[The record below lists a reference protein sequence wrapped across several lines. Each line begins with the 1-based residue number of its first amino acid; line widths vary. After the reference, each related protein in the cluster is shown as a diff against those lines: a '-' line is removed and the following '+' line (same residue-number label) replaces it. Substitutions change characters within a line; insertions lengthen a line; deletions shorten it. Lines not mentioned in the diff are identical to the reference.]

1 MSIPDFQSILLP
13 LLKATASREEL
24 TSADSYKLMSEHFQ
38 LSEAEVEAPMPSGRG
53 SSFRNRVAWAKQYLM
68 FAQLVEPTRRGV
80 SRVTELGREWS
91 RKRTAPLKI
100 RDFEEIPG
108 FHERAHGSAG
118 AASPNAN
125 SPAADSGE
133 RSASDSAQTAL
144 ATPEERLQLAHA
156 ELRQSTI
163 ATLLDR
169 IRRKPPAFF
178 EHLVIQLMSKLGY
191 GDGSKE
197 SMLHSG
203 QTGDGGVDGRIK
215 MDALGLDHVFLQ
227 AKRYDEGNTVS
238 RDQVSSFAGSI
249 AGAKGVFLTTSTFS
263 RQAIDFIKKMHKN
276 IVLVDGQGVGALML
290 QCGLGVAVKRTY
302 ESFAIDEDFFAD
314 EE

>member
-1 MSIPDFQSILLP
+1 MSLPDFQSILLP
-13 LLKATASREEL
+13 LLKLTASREEL
-24 TSADSYKLMSEHFQ
+24 TSADSYKLMAEHFQ

-100 RDFEEIPG
+100 KDFESIPG
-108 FHERAHGSAG
+108 FHERAHGTTG
-118 AASPNAN
+118 TASPNAN
-125 SPAADSGE
+125 TPTPDSTG
-133 RSASDSAQTAL
+133 ASSSDPVQTAL
-144 ATPEERLQLAHA
+144 ATPEERLQIAYA
-156 ELRQSTI
+156 ELRQSI
-163 ATLLDR
+163 VATLLDR

-215 MDALGLDHVFLQ
+215 MDALGLDHIFLQ
-227 AKRYDEGNTVS
+227 AKRYDESNTVS

-263 RQAIDFIKKMHKN
+263 RQAVEFIREKHKN
-276 IVLVDGQGVGALML
+276 IVLVDGQGVGDLML
-290 QCGLGVAVKRTY
+290 RSGLGVAVKRVY

>member
-1 MSIPDFQSILLP
+1 MAIPDFQSILLP

-24 TSADSYKLMSEHFQ
+24 SSAESYKLMAEHFQ
-38 LSEAEVEAPMPSGRG
+38 LSEAEVENPMPSGRG
-53 SSFRNRVAWAKQYLM
+53 STFRNRVAWAKQYLM

-100 RDFEEIPG
+100 KDFEGIPG
-108 FHERAHGSAG
+108 FHERAHGSTG
-118 AASPNAN
+118 AASPNAGT
-125 SPAADSGE
+125 PAADAGE
-133 RSASDSAQTAL
+133 TSSTDAASTAL
-144 ATPEERLQLAHA
+144 ATPEERLQLAYA

-178 EHLVIQLMSKLGY
+178 EHLVIRLMSKLGY

-215 MDALGLDHVFLQ
+215 MDALGLDHIFLQ

-238 RDQVSSFAGSI
+238 REQVASFAGSI

-263 RQAIDFIKKMHKN
+263 RQAVDFIKEKHKN
-276 IVLVDGQGVGALML
+276 IVLVDGQGVGDLML
-290 QCGLGVAVKRTY
+290 RRELGVAVKRTY

>member
-1 MSIPDFQSILLP
+1 M
-13 LLKATASREEL
+13 
-24 TSADSYKLMSEHFQ
+24 
-38 LSEAEVEAPMPSGRG
+38 V
-53 SSFRNRVAWAKQYLM
+53 
-68 FAQLVEPTRRGV
+68 
-80 SRVTELGREWS
+80 
-91 RKRTAPLKI
+91 
-100 RDFEEIPG
+100 
-108 FHERAHGSAG
+108 
-118 AASPNAN
+118 
-125 SPAADSGE
+125 
-133 RSASDSAQTAL
+133 
-144 ATPEERLQLAHA
+144 
-156 ELRQSTI
+156 

-178 EHLVIQLMSKLGY
+178 EHLVILLMSKLGY

-215 MDALGLDHVFLQ
+215 MDALGLDHIFLQ

-263 RQAIDFIKKMHKN
+263 RQAVEFIREMHKN
-276 IVLVDGQGVGALML
+276 IVLVDGQGVGDLML
-290 QCGLGVAVKRTY
+290 RCGLGVAVKRTY
-302 ESFAIDEDFFAD
+302 ESFAVDEDFFAD

>member
-24 TSADSYKLMSEHFQ
+24 TSADSYKLMAEHFQ
-38 LSEAEVEAPMPSGRG
+38 LSEADVEAPMPSGRG
-53 SSFRNRVAWAKQYLM
+53 STFRNRVAWAKQYLM

-91 RKRTAPLKI
+91 RKGTGPLKI
-100 RDFEEIPG
+100 RDFEDIPG
-108 FHERAHGSAG
+108 FHERAHGTAG
-118 AASPNAN
+118 TPSPSLNTPTTDSDEASV
-125 SPAADSGE
+125 
-133 RSASDSAQTAL
+133 SDSAKTPL

-215 MDALGLDHVFLQ
+215 MDALGLDHIFLQ

-276 IVLVDGQGVGALML
+276 IVLVDGQGVGTLML

-302 ESFAIDEDFFAD
+302 ESLAIDEDFFAD

>member
-1 MSIPDFQSILLP
+1 M
-13 LLKATASREEL
+13 A
-24 TSADSYKLMSEHFQ
+24 EHFQ

-53 SSFRNRVAWAKQYLM
+53 SLFRNRVAWAKQYLM
-68 FAQLVEPTRRGV
+68 YAQLVEPTRRGV

-100 RDFEEIPG
+100 RDFEIIPG
-108 FHERAHGSAG
+108 FHERVHGSATT
-118 AASPNAN
+118 ATSSPITASPAPAEASN
-125 SPAADSGE
+125 SEPLQA
-133 RSASDSAQTAL
+133 AL
-144 ATPEERLQLAHA
+144 ATPEERLQLAYA
-156 ELRQSTI
+156 ELRQSMI

-169 IRRKPPAFF
+169 IRRKPPEFF
-178 EHLVIQLMSKLGY
+178 EHLVIKLMSKLGY

-215 MDALGLDHVFLQ
+215 MDALGLDHIFLQ

-290 QCGLGVAVKRTY
+290 RCGLGVAVKRTY

>member
-13 LLKATASREEL
+13 LLKMTASREEL
-24 TSADSYKLMSEHFQ
+24 TSADSYKLMAEHFQ
-38 LSEAEVEAPMPSGRG
+38 LPEAEVEAPMPSGRG

-100 RDFEEIPG
+100 KDFESIPG
-108 FHERAHGSAG
+108 FHERAHGTAG
-118 AASPNAN
+118 TTSPN
-125 SPAADSGE
+125 PDTPTGDSTE
-133 RSASDSAQTAL
+133 SSTSDSAQTAL
-144 ATPEERLQLAHA
+144 ATPEERLQLAYA

-215 MDALGLDHVFLQ
+215 MDALGLDHIFLQ
-227 AKRYDEGNTVS
+227 AKRYDEGNIVS
-238 RDQVSSFAGSI
+238 RDQVASFAGSI

-263 RQAIDFIKKMHKN
+263 RQAIDFVNKMHKN

-290 QCGLGVAVKRTY
+290 QRKLGVAVKRTY
-302 ESFAIDEDFFAD
+302 ESFSIDEDYFAD

>member
-1 MSIPDFQSILLP
+1 MSIPDFQTILLP
-13 LLKATASREEL
+13 LLKLTASREEL
-24 TSADSYKLMSEHFQ
+24 TSADSYKLMAEHFQ
-38 LSEAEVEAPMPSGRG
+38 LSEAEVEAPMPSGWG

-100 RDFEEIPG
+100 RDFESIPG
-108 FHERAHGSAG
+108 FHERAHGTSG
-118 AASPNAN
+118 SASPNATT
-125 SPAADSGE
+125 PTPDSAE
-133 RSASDSAQTAL
+133 PSTSDSAQTAL
-144 ATPEERLQLAHA
+144 ATPEERLQLAYA
-156 ELRQSTI
+156 QLRQSMV

-169 IRRKPPAFF
+169 IRRKPPEFF
-178 EHLVIQLMSKLGY
+178 EHLVILLMSKLGY

-203 QTGDGGVDGRIK
+203 QTGDGGVDGRI
-215 MDALGLDHVFLQ
+215 
-227 AKRYDEGNTVS
+227 KRYDEGNTVS

-263 RQAIDFIKKMHKN
+263 RQAVEFIREKHKN
-276 IVLVDGQGVGALML
+276 IVLVDGQGVGDLML
-290 QCGLGVAVKRTY
+290 RCGLGVAVKRIY